1 MGAVSGSR
9 AMRMV
14 PWGVSIVALSG
25 PPVAVPGGAAPPG
38 DRLGPPPPPPAAA
51 GGGAGAGGGGGRARP
66 GAAGREHEPMDAR
79 GHEARHE
86 LLEGRRAGGLP
97 AGFGEALWTRV
108 EPDSE
113 PVAGHAQAGGPGR
126 APPRPPPPGA
136 APPRPRRPRR

>member
-25 PPVAVPGGAAPPG
+25 PPVAVA
-38 DRLGPPPPPPAAA
+38 
-51 GGGAGAGGGGGRARP
+51 GGAGGERGPGP
-66 GAAGREHEPMDAR
+66 GAAGREHEPRDAR

-113 PVAGHAQAGGPGR
+113 PVAGHAQAGGP
-126 APPRPPPPGA
+126 APPR
-136 APPRPRRPRR
+136 